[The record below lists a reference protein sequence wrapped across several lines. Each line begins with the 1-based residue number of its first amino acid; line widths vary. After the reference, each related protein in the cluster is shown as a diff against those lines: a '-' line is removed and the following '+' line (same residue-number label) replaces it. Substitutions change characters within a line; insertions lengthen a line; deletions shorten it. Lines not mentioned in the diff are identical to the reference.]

1 MLSYFKPDGMF
12 FDMPYW
18 PQLCFCDKC
27 RARWEKEY
35 GGKMP
40 VDETDS
46 RMRNLKDARMRWM
59 SEFVEEV
66 ASHTRG
72 LRPELSVKFNCAY
85 GIRKKRN

>member
-1 MLSYFKPDGMF
+1 
-12 FDMPYW
+12 
-18 PQLCFCDKC
+18 
-27 RARWEKEY
+27 
-35 GGKMP
+35 MP
-40 VDETDS
+40 VDEIDS